1 MELFNFG
8 KWINVKGGVCISKS
22 LWASSIKRG
31 DWCRWMQSFSS
42 CDDDASLSH
51 CWRSIGWTG
60 TSRMP
65 IIWLI
70 GKLFYPRLLFSFHD
84 GFQVCM
90 LIIRIHKSLVIWQ
103 FPVYKVY
110 TPRACIV
117 FTSIIID
124 TWSGKERIWS
134 CVNWWRDSCEYT
146 LGASNIHS
154 SQRLEEPLRTE
165 RSRFSS
171 NSPMAKRKNQNDWQW
186 LRK

>member
-22 LWASSIKRG
+22 LWASSSGVTGAGGCKALN
-31 DWCRWMQSFSS
+31 SS
-42 CDDDASLSH
+42 CDDDAFPQPLLLS
-51 CWRSIGWTG
+51 
-60 TSRMP
+60 
-65 IIWLI
+65 
-70 GKLFYPRLLFSFHD
+70 FYH

-90 LIIRIHKSLVIWQ
+90 LIIRIHKSFVIWR
-103 FPVYKVY
+103 FPVYHVY